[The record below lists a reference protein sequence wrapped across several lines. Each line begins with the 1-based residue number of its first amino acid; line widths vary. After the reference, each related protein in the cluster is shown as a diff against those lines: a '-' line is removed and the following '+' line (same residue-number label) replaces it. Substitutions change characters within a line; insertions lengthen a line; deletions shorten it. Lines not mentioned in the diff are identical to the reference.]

1 MGANLAALAEQPIK
15 DFKPRRTVV
24 RGAGGKADNK
34 PLWFG
39 VLCIVT
45 TDEQLSKR
53 FSEESQMW
61 TQQATGET
69 VKLEPSDKKV
79 TV

>member
-1 MGANLAALAEQPIK
+1 MGANLTALAEQPIK
-15 DFKPRRTVV
+15 DFKPTRTVV

-34 PLWFG
+34 PL
-39 VLCIVT
+39 
-45 TDEQLSKR
+45 DEMLAKR